1 MRSSNGDVDAGRGA
15 RTTLS
20 FPPLKVNFNQDDI
33 QTVDLGGLVSGTG
46 IRVSDDLGILALCV
60 ANAANIQV
68 GGKSSGVPTVEAP
81 NIGGLTAANNTASAA
96 AKPRC
101 LQASAGLPALGDHR
115 RSARLWQR
123 RRHADAAHA
132 EK

>member
-1 MRSSNGDVDAGRGA
+1 MWSSNGDVDAGRGT

-81 NIGGLTAANNTASAA
+81 NIGGLTAANNTAGAA
-96 AKPRC
+96 AKTSLSTGEGRPAGPR
-101 LQASAGLPALGDHR
+101 
-115 RSARLWQR
+115 
-123 RRHADAAHA
+123 
-132 EK
+132 